1 MTTSLFEP
9 EPLDRVITAGE
20 GGRGEGGRRVGRG
33 VVTQFVCEVNLKL
46 SKPKPHSNNFWG
58 LAQWLAAWNL
68 DISLSAEII

>member
-20 GGRGEGGRRVGRG
+20 GRRKGARVGRG

-46 SKPKPHSNNFWG
+46 SKPKPSLQRFLG
-58 LAQWLAAWNL
+58 LAGWLAAWNL
-68 DISLSAEII
+68 DKLLSTEII